1 MNQIDAEKTVSLS
14 ICMMNGGTADN
25 VIPER
30 VYVGGTARFF
40 DREEGEKAQQII
52 NKITENTA
60 ACHNCTVDFQPRN
73 HIMVYPVIND
83 AAVAESVR
91 NAVSKLCGEQVIG
104 SCDHWYASESYSRY
118 LEQYPGAL
126 GFLGIRNEEYGS
138 GAAHHNE
145 KFDVDE
151 SVLPLGVCAELAFL
165 FQ

>member
-1 MNQIDAEKTVSLS
+1 
-14 ICMMNGGTADN
+14 MNGGTADN

-91 NAVSKLCGEQVIG
+91 NAVSKLC
-104 SCDHWYASESYSRY
+104 
-118 LEQYPGAL
+118 
-126 GFLGIRNEEYGS
+126 
-138 GAAHHNE
+138 
-145 KFDVDE
+145 
-151 SVLPLGVCAELAFL
+151 
-165 FQ
+165 

>member
-1 MNQIDAEKTVSLS
+1 MNQIDAEKTVTLS

-60 ACHNCTVDFQPRN
+60 AC
-73 HIMVYPVIND
+73 
-83 AAVAESVR
+83 
-91 NAVSKLCGEQVIG
+91 
-104 SCDHWYASESYSRY
+104 DHWYASESYSRY

-126 GFLGIRNEEYGS
+126 GFLGIRNDEYGS